1 MLSED
6 DAPQAFIAPECAVAD
21 VQQTVGQFE
30 GFDVQRAVERM
41 RAISR
46 TPSSKERLA
55 MFIRENA

>member
-41 RAISR
+41 RANLTDCLLYTSR
-46 TPSSKERLA
+46 CV
-55 MFIRENA
+55 